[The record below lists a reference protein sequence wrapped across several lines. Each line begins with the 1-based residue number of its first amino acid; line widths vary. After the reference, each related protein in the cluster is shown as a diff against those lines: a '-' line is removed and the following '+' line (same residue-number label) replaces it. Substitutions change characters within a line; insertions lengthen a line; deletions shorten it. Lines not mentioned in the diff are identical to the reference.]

1 MQGQKNSRKH
11 AKKITTHDQATRKH
25 NERSSNTHACTTHST
40 YTKMQNAKTKTNMHN
55 RKQKQI
61 SRIPTIKKIKF
72 KQRHSLTQQS
82 TAHSQHTTNARALKT
97 SCITTSERP
106 ILVPQRGWTR
116 GLKPS
121 SPRGKFYHALI
132 GRHL

>member
-1 MQGQKNSRKH
+1 MQRKSQRTIKQH
-11 AKKITTHDQATRKH
+11 ANTTNDQATR
-25 NERSSNTHACTTHST
+25 THAQRIAHIQKC
-40 YTKMQNAKTKTNMHN
+40 KMHNAKTKTNMHN

-121 SPRGKFYHALI
+121 SPRGKFYQALI
-132 GRHL
+132 G